1 MLGHAAAWARV
12 VREAYGLDPC
22 YLAARDGSGMLAGI
36 LPLVRFRSL
45 GGQRALVS
53 MPFLDTGGILARS
66 DDAAT
71 ALLARALHLTR
82 EAGAR
87 ALELRQSEP
96 LRTLPTPNPATPVVR
111 SNLVLP
117 LEPGDVTV
125 AMVQTL
131 MRRDLSSWRGRFGLV
146 ILDEA
151 TQAELE
157 ALGSPEVLVV
167 PNGWHRLDCAVYK
180 ERYPELRVTCPAAA
194 RKAVERVVA
203 VDEEAETGAV
213 GGGVSCLEPAGT
225 RPMERAWRLELDEGH
240 ALIFCDLL
248 FNLDHLPGFGGWM
261 ARYVTASTGFFGVTR
276 LGRFMGIS
284 DKAAFRGWL
293 EDQADEDGLRIISVA
308 HGEVLTEDCAVRLR
322 EAAGRL

>member
-1 MLGHAAAWARV
+1 MSW
-12 VREAYGLDPC
+12 
-22 YLAARDGSGMLAGI
+22 RDHVLPHG
-36 LPLVRFRSL
+36 PLV
-45 GGQRALVS
+45 Q
-53 MPFLDTGGILARS
+53 LAPR
-66 DDAAT
+66 
-71 ALLARALHLTR
+71 LWQV
-82 EAGAR
+82 AGTLR
-87 ALELRQSEP
+87 RQS
-96 LRTLPTPNPATPVVR
+96 LPR
-111 SNLVLP
+111 
-117 LEPGDVTV
+117 
-125 AMVQTL
+125 AMVVYQ
-131 MRRDLSSWRGRFGLV
+131 RPGGGRWV
-146 ILDEA
+146 HRAIALDEA